1 MTMWT
6 GFTDEKDDIRE
17 LMPVNPERILE
28 DGTEDDIMVLNSGE
42 DVAAFIG
49 YGGTALVRED
59 ICKKYLP
66 WVMKPIIIK
75 WENVDRIPVLDD
87 VEYLNNFDII

>member
-1 MTMWT
+1 M
-6 GFTDEKDDIRE
+6 
-17 LMPVNPERILE
+17 
-28 DGTEDDIMVLNSGE
+28 
-42 DVAAFIG
+42 A
-49 YGGTALVRED
+49 RED